1 MKKITLLILIA
12 TSVWAARPYY
22 DMPQPLNK
30 SMFSGDVEH
39 VIWDGNQISTT
50 HGNHGDIASY
60 HLSGESGLQWPK
72 GSGKTAVFQSGL
84 WMASGK
90 SRVAGS
96 SEWA

>member
-39 VIWDGNQISTT
+39 VI
-50 HGNHGDIASY
+50 
-60 HLSGESGLQWPK
+60 
-72 GSGKTAVFQSGL
+72 
-84 WMASGK
+84 
-90 SRVAGS
+90 
-96 SEWA
+96 